1 MRLASLVV
9 PTVALAAALVA
20 VPVAGAWTWPVDGPV
35 LHPFSLGSDP
45 YAGGQHRG
53 VDIAAGAGNAVR
65 APVAGRVSFAGTL
78 PRYGRTVTIRAD
90 GFAVTLLHLGDLAV
104 ARDALVTEGQPVAVV
119 GSSGEVEHETP
130 YVHLGVRHAADDNG
144 YVDPILFLPP
154 RTDPVRD
161 EPAAVVP
168 EAHPAGAPV
177 VPPPEPGVAITP

>member
-9 PTVALAAALVA
+9 RTVALAAALVA

-90 GFAVTLLHLGDLAV
+90 GLAVTLLHLGELAV
-104 ARDALVTEGQPVAVV
+104 ARGADVAEGQAIALAGPT
-119 GSSGEVEHETP
+119 GDVEHPTA
-130 YVHLGVRHAADDNG
+130 YVHLGVRHGDDDNG
-144 YVDPILFLPP
+144 
-154 RTDPVRD
+154 
-161 EPAAVVP
+161 
-168 EAHPAGAPV
+168 
-177 VPPPEPGVAITP
+177 